1 MQLAKRIL
9 QLALPS
15 IATFSSMTF
24 TGLLVLM
31 IVGKLGAAAIAVVG
45 VTNILIYNMWALCAG
60 IQNAIN
66 YLVAQNFGSG
76 EMRLANQRMQ
86 IALLLTGIL
95 AFMLL
100 AGSLLAPELILRAMG
115 LNEEIVSLGSDYV
128 MVRMIALMFNIFS
141 GAFFA
146 YFRAIG
152 DTKTPMTIALINSGL
167 VVVLTYLLAYGKFGF
182 PDLGLQGAS
191 WSIVI
196 AELVQLGM
204 CLWVYYGYLN
214 ATLLTRSRER
224 FDRKQVKLMIS
235 ESAKLS
241 TMEMSNSLGMLVFTM
256 CISRLG
262 TVAIAANEIALNILS
277 FGFMPSNGFGAA
289 ATIGTG
295 QEIGKGRPEEAKR
308 FGLMTVVLGVLMM
321 VLISILMFIFA
332 LPIAKLYTPERAV
345 YLAVIP
351 LIHLAAFIQLF
362 NTSGI
367 IFGGGLRGIG
377 DTAYL
382 SRVAFVLNWIVF
394 IPGTL
399 LLTVVLDYGQVG
411 AWIALCGNMVLGAL
425 LNGLRYIKLDWS
437 RTRVKSGTVQAARMA
452 SH

>member
-9 QLALPS
+9 HLALPS

-66 YLVAQNFGSG
+66 YLVAQNYGSG

-86 IALLLTGIL
+86 IALLLTGLL
-95 AFMLL
+95 AVMLL

-115 LNEEIVSLGSDYV
+115 LNDEIVALGADYV
-128 MVRMIALMFNIFS
+128 MIRMIALIFGIFS

-146 YFRAIG
+146 YLRAIG

-167 VVVLTYLLAYGKFGF
+167 VVVLTYVLAYGKYGF
-182 PDLGLQGAS
+182 PDLGLQGAA
-191 WSIVI
+191 WSVLI
-196 AELVQLGM
+196 AEFVTLGM

-214 ATLLTRSRER
+214 ATLLTRSFER
-224 FDRKQVKLMIS
+224 FERKQVKLMVF

-241 TMEMSNSLGMLVFTM
+241 MMELSYSLGMLVFTM

-295 QEIGKGRPEEAKR
+295 QEIGKGQHAEAKR
-308 FGLMTVVLGVLMM
+308 FGLMTVVLGVLLM
-321 VLISILMFIFA
+321 VLISILMFVFA

-345 YLAVIP
+345 YMAVIP

-362 NTSGI
+362 NTTGI

-377 DTAYL
+377 DTTYL

-394 IPGTL
+394 IPCTL

-411 AWIALCGNMVLGAL
+411 AWIALCSNMVLSAAA
-425 LNGLRYIKLDWS
+425 NGWRYVKLDWS
-437 RTRVKSGTVQAARMA
+437 KARVKSGKAPAATMV

>member
-1 MQLAKRIL
+1 LQLAKRIL

-66 YLVAQNFGSG
+66 YLVAQNYGSG

-86 IALLLTGIL
+86 IAMLLTGAL
-95 AFMLL
+95 AVILL

-115 LNEEIVSLGSDYV
+115 LNDEIVSLGADYV
-128 MVRMIALMFNIFS
+128 MMRMIALIFGIFS

-146 YFRAIG
+146 YLRAIG

-167 VVVLTYLLAYGKFGF
+167 VVVLTYLLAYGKYGF
-182 PDLGLQGAS
+182 PDLGLQGAA
-191 WSIVI
+191 WSVLI
-196 AELVQLGM
+196 AEIVTLGM
-204 CLWVYYGYLN
+204 CLWVYYGFLN
-214 ATLLTRSRER
+214 ATLLTRTRER
-224 FDRKQVKLMIS
+224 IDRKQVKLMVF

-241 TMEMSNSLGMLVFTM
+241 MMELSYSLGMLVFTM

-295 QEIGKGRPEEAKR
+295 QEIGKGQHAEAKR
-308 FGLMTVVLGVLMM
+308 FGLMTVVLGVLLM
-321 VLISILMFIFA
+321 VLISILMFVFA

-345 YLAVIP
+345 YMAVIP

-362 NTSGI
+362 NTTGI

-377 DTAYL
+377 DTNYL
-382 SRVAFVLNWIVF
+382 SRVAFVLNWIIF

-411 AWIALCGNMVLGAL
+411 AWIALCSNMVLAAVA
-425 LNGLRYIKLDWS
+425 NGWRYVKLDWS
-437 RTRVKSGTVQAARMA
+437 KARVKSGKASPAAMV

>member
-9 QLALPS
+9 HLALPS

-66 YLVAQNFGSG
+66 YLVAQNYGSG

-86 IALLLTGIL
+86 IALAMTGIL
-95 AFMLL
+95 GVILL
-100 AGSLLAPELILRAMG
+100 AGSLLAPELILSAMG
-115 LNEEIVSLGSDYV
+115 LNDEIVALGSDYV
-128 MVRMIALMFNIFS
+128 MIRMIALIFGIFS

-146 YFRAIG
+146 YLRAIG

-167 VVVLTYLLAYGKFGF
+167 VVVLTYVLAYGKYGF
-182 PDLGLQGAS
+182 PDLGLQGAA
-191 WSIVI
+191 WSILI
-196 AELVQLGM
+196 AEIVTAGM
-204 CLWVYYGYLN
+204 CVWVYFGYLN
-214 ATLLTRSRER
+214 ATLLTRSFER
-224 FDRKQVKLMIS
+224 FDRKQVKLMVF

-241 TMEMSNSLGMLVFTM
+241 MMEMSNSLGMLVFTM

-295 QEIGKGRPEEAKR
+295 QEIGKGHHAEAKR
-308 FGLMTVVLGVLMM
+308 FGLMTVLLGLLLM
-321 VLISILMFIFA
+321 VLISILMFVFA

-345 YLAVIP
+345 YMAVVP

-362 NTSGI
+362 NTTGI

-377 DTAYL
+377 DTTYL
-382 SRVAFVLNWIVF
+382 SRVAFVLNWIIF
-394 IPGTL
+394 IPCTL

-411 AWIALCGNMVLGAL
+411 AWIALCGNMVFAAL
-425 LNGLRYIKLDWS
+425 ANGWRYVKLDWS
-437 RTRVKSGTVQAARMA
+437 KARVKSGKA
-452 SH
+452 SAPAMVSH

>member
-95 AFMLL
+95 AFLL
-100 AGSLLAPELILRAMG
+100 FAGSLLAPELILRAMG
-115 LNEEIVSLGSDYV
+115 LNEEIISLGSDYV
-128 MVRMIALMFNIFS
+128 MVRMIALIFNIFS

-146 YFRAIG
+146 YLRAIG

-182 PDLGLQGAS
+182 PDLGLQGAA

-308 FGLMTVVLGVLMM
+308 FGLMTVVLGVLLM

-351 LIHLAAFIQLF
+351 LIHLAAFIQIF

-377 DTAYL
+377 DTTYL
-382 SRVAFVLNWIVF
+382 FRVAFVLNWIVF

-411 AWIALCGNMVLGAL
+411 AWIALCSNMVLGAL
-425 LNGLRYIKLDWS
+425 LNGLRYSKLDWS
-437 RTRVKSGTVQAARMA
+437 RTRVKSGNVPTAAMA

>member
-1 MQLAKRIL
+1 
-9 QLALPS
+9 
-15 IATFSSMTF
+15 MTF

-45 VTNILIYNMWALCAG
+45 ITNILMYNMWALCAG

-66 YLVAQNFGSG
+66 YLVAQNYGSG
-76 EMRLANQRMQ
+76 EMRIANQRMQ
-86 IALLLTGIL
+86 IALLLTGVL
-95 AFMLL
+95 AVLL
-100 AGSLLAPELILRAMG
+100 LIGSLLAPELILRAMG
-115 LNEEIVSLGSDYV
+115 LNVEIVSLGTDYV
-128 MVRMIALMFNIFS
+128 MLRMIALIFGIFG

-146 YFRAIG
+146 YLRAIG

-167 VVVLTYLLAYGKFGF
+167 VVVLTYVLAYGKFGF
-182 PDLGLQGAS
+182 PNLGLQGAA
-191 WSIVI
+191 WSVLI
-196 AELVQLGM
+196 AEVVTLGL

-224 FDRKQVKLMIS
+224 FDPKQVKLMVF

-241 TMEMSNSLGMLVFTM
+241 MMEMSNSLGMLVFTM

-295 QEIGKGRPEEAKR
+295 QEIGKGRPAEAKR

-321 VLISILMFIFA
+321 VLISLLMFIFA

-345 YLAVIP
+345 YMAVIP

-377 DTAYL
+377 DTTYL

-394 IPGTL
+394 IPVTL

-411 AWIALCGNMVLGAL
+411 AWIALCSNMVLAAL
-425 LNGLRYIKLDWS
+425 ANGLRYVKLDWS
-437 RTRVKSGTVQAARMA
+437 KARVKPGRAQATTMV

>member
-9 QLALPS
+9 NLALPS

-24 TGLLVLM
+24 TGLLILM
-31 IVGKLGAAAIAVVG
+31 IVGKLSAAAIAVVG

-66 YLVAQNFGSG
+66 YLVAQNYGSG

-86 IALLLTGIL
+86 IALALTGAL
-95 AFMLL
+95 AVILL

-115 LNEEIVSLGSDYV
+115 LNDEIVSLGTDYV
-128 MVRMIALMFNIFS
+128 LLRMIALAFGIFS

-146 YFRAIG
+146 YLRAIG
-152 DTKTPMTIALINSGL
+152 DTKTPMTLALINSGL
-167 VVVLTYLLAYGKFGF
+167 VVVLTYVLAYGKYGF
-182 PDLGLQGAS
+182 PDMGLQGAA
-191 WSIVI
+191 WSVLI
-196 AELVQLGM
+196 AEIVTFGL
-204 CLWVYYGYLN
+204 CLWVHYGYLN
-214 ATLLTRSRER
+214 ATLLTRNFER
-224 FDRKQVKLMIS
+224 IERKQVKLMVF

-241 TMEMSNSLGMLVFTM
+241 MMELSYSLGMLVFTM

-295 QEIGKGRPEEAKR
+295 QEIGKGRHAEAKR
-308 FGLMTVVLGVLMM
+308 FGFMTVVLGVLLM
-321 VLISILMFIFA
+321 VIISILMFIFA

-345 YLAVIP
+345 YMAVIP

-362 NTSGI
+362 NTTGI

-377 DTAYL
+377 DTNYL
-382 SRVAFVLNWIVF
+382 SRIAFVLNWIIF

-399 LLTVVLDYGQVG
+399 LLTVVFDYGQVG
-411 AWIALCGNMVLGAL
+411 AWIALCSNMVLSAL
-425 LNGLRYIKLDWS
+425 ANGWRYVKLDWS
-437 RTRVKSGTVQAARMA
+437 KARVKSGKAPAATIV

>member
-66 YLVAQNFGSG
+66 YLVAQNYGSG

-86 IALLLTGIL
+86 IALVLTGVL
-95 AFMLL
+95 AVVLL
-100 AGSLLAPELILRAMG
+100 AGSLLAPELILSAMG
-115 LNEEIVSLGSDYV
+115 LNDEIVALGTDYV
-128 MVRMIALMFNIFS
+128 MIRMIALILGIFS

-146 YFRAIG
+146 YLRAIG

-167 VVVLTYLLAYGKFGF
+167 VVVLTYVLAYGKYGF
-182 PDLGLQGAS
+182 PDMGLQGAA
-191 WSIVI
+191 WSILLAEVI
-196 AELVQLGM
+196 QLGM

-214 ATLLTRSRER
+214 ATLLTRTRER
-224 FDRKQVKLMIS
+224 FDRKQVKLMVF

-241 TMEMSNSLGMLVFTM
+241 MMEMSNSLGMLVFTI

-295 QEIGKGRPEEAKR
+295 QEIGKGRHAEAKR
-308 FGLMTVVLGVLMM
+308 FGLMTVVLGVLLM
-321 VLISILMFIFA
+321 VLISILMFILA

-345 YLAVIP
+345 YMAVIP

-377 DTAYL
+377 DTTYL
-382 SRVAFVLNWIVF
+382 SRVAFVLNWMIF
-394 IPGTL
+394 IPLTL

-411 AWIALCGNMVLGAL
+411 AWIALCSNMVLAAL
-425 LNGLRYIKLDWS
+425 ANGLRYVKLDWS
-437 RTRVKSGTVQAARMA
+437 KARVKSEKAPAPSMV

>member
-66 YLVAQNFGSG
+66 YLVAQNYGTG
-76 EMRLANQRMQ
+76 DMRLANQRMQ
-86 IALLLTGIL
+86 IALLLTGVL
-95 AFMLL
+95 AVILL
-100 AGSLLAPELILRAMG
+100 AGSLLAPELILKAMG
-115 LNEEIVSLGSDYV
+115 LNDEIVSAGADYL
-128 MVRMIALMFNIFS
+128 MLRMIALILGIFS

-146 YFRAIG
+146 YLRAIG
-152 DTKTPMTIALINSGL
+152 DTKTPMTMALINSGL
-167 VVVLTYLLAYGKFGF
+167 VVVLTYVLAYGKYGF
-182 PDLGLQGAS
+182 PDLGLQGAA
-191 WSIVI
+191 WSVLI

-204 CLWVYYGYLN
+204 CLWVYYGNLN
-214 ATLLTRSRER
+214 ATLLTRRRER
-224 FDRKQVKLMIS
+224 FDRKQVKLMVF

-241 TMEMSNSLGMLVFTM
+241 IMEMSNSLGMLVFTM

-295 QEIGKGRPEEAKR
+295 QEIGKGRPNEAKR
-308 FGLMTVVLGVLMM
+308 FGLMTVVLGVLLM

-345 YLAVIP
+345 YMAVIP

-377 DTAYL
+377 DTTYL

-394 IPGTL
+394 IPLTL

-411 AWIALCGNMVLGAL
+411 AWIALCSNMVLAAL
-425 LNGLRYIKLDWS
+425 ANGLRYVKLDWS
-437 RTRVKSGTVQAARMA
+437 KARVKSGKPQAAAMV

>member
-66 YLVAQNFGSG
+66 YLVAQNYGSG

-86 IALLLTGIL
+86 IAMLLTGAL
-95 AFMLL
+95 AVILL

-115 LNEEIVSLGSDYV
+115 LNDEIVSLGADYV
-128 MVRMIALMFNIFS
+128 MMRMIALIFGIFS

-146 YFRAIG
+146 YLRAIG

-167 VVVLTYLLAYGKFGF
+167 VVVLTYLLAYGKYGF
-182 PDLGLQGAS
+182 PDLGLQGAA
-191 WSIVI
+191 WSVLI
-196 AELVQLGM
+196 AEIVTLGM
-204 CLWVYYGYLN
+204 CLWVYYGFLN
-214 ATLLTRSRER
+214 ATLLTRTRER
-224 FDRKQVKLMIS
+224 IDRKQVKLMVF

-241 TMEMSNSLGMLVFTM
+241 MMELSYSLGMLVFTM

-295 QEIGKGRPEEAKR
+295 QEIGKGQHAEAKR
-308 FGLMTVVLGVLMM
+308 FGLMTVVLGVLLM
-321 VLISILMFIFA
+321 VLISILMFVFA

-345 YLAVIP
+345 YMAVIP

-362 NTSGI
+362 NTTGI

-377 DTAYL
+377 DTNYL
-382 SRVAFVLNWIVF
+382 SRVAFVLNWIIF

-411 AWIALCGNMVLGAL
+411 AWIALCSNMVLAAVA
-425 LNGLRYIKLDWS
+425 NGWRYVKLDWS
-437 RTRVKSGTVQAARMA
+437 KARVKSGKASPAAMV